1 MEERLRGRK
10 RKKDWKDERE
20 RELVEQLKLD
30 KSRKELVKWKDG
42 RRCKK
47 LRTKPKDKPEAE
59 VFIG

>member
-30 KSRKELVKWKDG
+30 KSRKELVK
-42 RRCKK
+42 
-47 LRTKPKDKPEAE
+47 
-59 VFIG
+59 